1 MGVMQRPLLAEVATF
16 LRFYSRL
23 PIGEGAHASLDFAR
37 MAPAL
42 PIAGAVIGAIGGVAL
57 VVARICHLPSLVC
70 ALVAVAVVVL
80 ATGALHEDGLADV
93 ADGFGGGATRESK
106 LAIMRDSRIGAYGV
120 LALCFSVLLRIATL
134 ASIVERSVTLAALTL
149 VFAGALSRVAGL
161 APMLW
166 LSPARA
172 DGLGATVAAPS
183 REAWFRACIIAAG
196 IGLAPWLAGA
206 GAAQIALAIV
216 AALAAAALIADLAK
230 KEIGGYT
237 GDVLGAAQQLAEL
250 AILAALSAA

>member
-1 MGVMQRPLLAEVATF
+1 MGVTPRPLLAEVATF

-23 PIGEGAHASLDFAR
+23 PIGAGAPAPLDFAR

-42 PIAGAVIGAIGGVAL
+42 PIAGAMIGAIGAAAL

-70 ALVAVAVVVL
+70 ALVALAVVALV
-80 ATGALHEDGLADV
+80 TGALHEDGLADV

-120 LALCFSVLLRIATL
+120 LALCFTVLLRVAAL
-134 ASIVERSVTLAALTL
+134 GSILELSVTLAALAL

-166 LSPARA
+166 LAPARA
-172 DGLGATVAAPS
+172 DGLGARVAAPS
-183 REAWFRACIIAAG
+183 REAWIRACVIAAA

-206 GAAQIALAIV
+206 GAGPTVVAIV
-216 AALAAAALIADLAK
+216 AAFATAALVAKLAK

-237 GDVLGAAQQLAEL
+237 GDVLGAAQQLAEI
-250 AILAALSAA
+250 AILTALSAA

>member
-1 MGVMQRPLLAEVATF
+1 MESMPRGRLADVLTF

-23 PIGEGAHASLDFAR
+23 PIGEGAPSPLDFAR

-42 PIAGAVIGAIGGVAL
+42 PIAGAVIGATGAAGLLA
-57 VVARICHLPSLVC
+57 ARICHLPALVC
-70 ALVAVAVVVL
+70 ALVAITVLAL

-106 LAIMRDSRIGAYGV
+106 LAIMRDSRVGTYGA
-120 LALCFSVLLRIATL
+120 LALCFSILLRVAAL
-134 ASIVERSVTLAALTL
+134 ASLLERSVALAALTL

-161 APMLW
+161 APMMW
-166 LSPARA
+166 LPPARA

-183 REAWFRACIIAAG
+183 REVWARVWFAAAG

-206 GAAQIALAIV
+206 GVSQIAVAIV
-216 AALAAAALIADLAK
+216 AAFAVAAVIANLAK
-230 KEIGGYT
+230 KQIGGYT
-237 GDVLGAAQQLAEL
+237 GDVLGAAQQLAEI

>member
-1 MGVMQRPLLAEVATF
+1 MEPMSRGLLADVLTF

-23 PIGEGAHASLDFAR
+23 PIGDDAQARLDFAR

-42 PIAGAVIGAIGGVAL
+42 PIAGAMIGATGAAAL
-57 VVARICHLPSLVC
+57 LVGRICHFSALVC
-70 ALVAVAVVVL
+70 ALVAVAVLVL

-106 LAIMRDSRIGAYGV
+106 LAIMRDSRVGTYGA
-120 LALCFSVLLRIATL
+120 LALCFSILLRVAAL
-134 ASIVERSVTLAALTL
+134 ALLFERSVALAALAL

-161 APMLW
+161 APMMW
-166 LSPARA
+166 LPPARA

-183 REAWFRACIIAAG
+183 REVWARAWFAAAG

-206 GAAQIALAIV
+206 GVSQIAVAIV
-216 AALAAAALIADLAK
+216 AAFAVAALIANLAK
-230 KEIGGYT
+230 KQIGGYT
-237 GDVLGAAQQLAEL
+237 GDVLGAAQQLAEI
-250 AILAALSAA
+250 AILAALSAN